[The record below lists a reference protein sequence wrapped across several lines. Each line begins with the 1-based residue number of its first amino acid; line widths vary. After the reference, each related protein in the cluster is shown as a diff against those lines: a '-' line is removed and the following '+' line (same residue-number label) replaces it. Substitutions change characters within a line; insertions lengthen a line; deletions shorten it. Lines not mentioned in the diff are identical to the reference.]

1 MEKKTPAA
9 ADVIIRNKKEKMF
22 AIRQLGSILNLDVR
36 PRHRSRVSYIFIY
49 YVKCNFFTAIE

>member
-22 AIRQLGSILNLDVR
+22 AIRQLGSILNLDEC
-36 PRHRSRVSYIFIY
+36 PRHRSPCELYIFILY
-49 YVKCNFFTAIE
+49 EM